1 MTPSVNTDLQKEV
14 KSIRT
19 GNYIGKYIRF
29 FYYLNSLKDNLL
41 FKQNWQCTMEFITQV
56 NKMYDLIV

>member
-41 FKQNWQCTMEFITQV
+41 FKQN
-56 NKMYDLIV
+56 